1 MSGWMIQEQKKTY
14 RAVMVQE
21 RCGIGGD
28 WGLWEKLV
36 EVRHLEPVQ
45 EVLAKVGAPTWVR
58 TCAVIAALDAK
69 WNGEG
74 FFTYH
79 FPGGPDVR
87 LVLAEVMERTTVT
100 VDESLRPLW

>member
-21 RCGIGGD
+21 ERGGGD
-28 WGLWEKLV
+28 WGWWEKLV
-36 EVRHLEPVQ
+36 EVGRGETVR
-45 EVLAKVGAPTWVR
+45 EALAKVGAPTWVQ
-58 TCAVIAALDAK
+58 TCAVIAALEAK

-79 FPGGPDVR
+79 FPGGPNVR
-87 LVLAEVMERTTVT
+87 LVLAEVMELTTVT